1 MVLIDR
7 QSVYSKS
14 VPLNVIVVVYVLI
27 FVLIFLV
34 SCHESEGEREEVE
47 KSPYTEEDIRHDERI
62 KSYLL
67 ETYLCTINRV
77 SVTANSV
84 KISGKYVGEG
94 IFHLYEI
101 PPYVDISETKDTSYR
116 IELENSSFVIELD
129 RFVKR
134 GGIRYDRILSKWAI
148 FKEEDGVDRL
158 VSHARYV
165 DEIPALQYLEPIK
178 LTNKKG
184 IGGIIPNQYITDFS
198 LLNIR

>member
-84 KISGKYVGEG
+84 KISGKCYFTC
-94 IFHLYEI
+94 IY
-101 PPYVDISETKDTSYR
+101 
-116 IELENSSFVIELD
+116 FV
-129 RFVKR
+129 V
-134 GGIRYDRILSKWAI
+134 
-148 FKEEDGVDRL
+148 
-158 VSHARYV
+158 H
-165 DEIPALQYLEPIK
+165 Q
-178 LTNKKG
+178 
-184 IGGIIPNQYITDFS
+184 
-198 LLNIR
+198 